1 MAINQTAGRP
11 RRRSAEAWRSLIE
24 EWQQSGL
31 ELIQFCRERRIPPSN
46 LKWWR
51 WRLGIP
57 AEKGPRLRKVPAPTT
72 SPVKQDWIQLEIQTP
87 HFEIESAPFELRW
100 PDGRILAIPPRFDMP
115 ALSRLLALLERSPC

>member
-11 RRRSAEAWRSLIE
+11 QRRSAEVWRGLIE

-31 ELIQFCRERRIPPSN
+31 ELVQFCRERRIPLSN

-57 AEKGPRLRKVPAPTT
+57 AEKRSPRRPVQAPPT

-87 HFEIESAPFELRW
+87 HLEFESAPFELRW
-100 PDGRILAIPPRFDMP
+100 PDGRILAIPPRFDAP